1 MRASPI
7 AILVVAAAV
16 VGSLLAYDAIEPSA
30 ATSVPDLVEA
40 GGAVSGSWYCAAGDT
55 NEGRTTSVIFAPIP
69 GEQPGPTDVVVSTFG
84 EGERHAGGET
94 RVLPQD
100 VRVDELPSGQHSI
113 GVAARWWGQ
122 PAVLSR
128 VWRVGG
134 ADFPS
139 GWVAGPCEPT
149 PSATWIIPGLTT
161 AGGGQGRVVLANP
174 FESDATASIT
184 LATPSG
190 FEQPRRLE
198 NILVPAGSVRE
209 IVLNEHAPQQDD
221 LGVIVRVLAGRL
233 VTEAVQTFNAAI
245 GGVDGATLVK
255 AAPAAAT
262 RWTIPFLQVAERVGS
277 EDEGDQDG
285 VDSWVW
291 ITNPSET
298 IADVQINLHT
308 TEGSQAPGNVGTTEQ
323 PTPAATPTAG
333 ATEGV
338 SEPPEENLET
348 FFVEPGAV
356 VRVDMADLLP
366 EGTGAAGISVE
377 SHNEVPIVVS
387 GGTVRRDPAAVLSS
401 LAIQLG
407 ASQPDTTWVWSA
419 PPPSNR
425 TTQLQVVNL
434 GDAEATLTVQLHTG
448 GGEFVTLDRVIRV
461 APGALANVSL
471 TEDVGDAEQLTVY
484 VSSDQPVV
492 AGYRSLNVEGRP
504 DLVVGLGASSSA
516 WRGGNLI
523 PVASYRSGLVHQLDT
538 GGQSDDAAVVE
549 DRPDFEFEQGT
560 ESEEPTT
567 PEVAPVDPPTEPT
580 SEPG

>member
-7 AILVVAAAV
+7 VVLAVAAAL
-16 VGSLLAYDAIEPSA
+16 VGALLAYDAIEPSS
-30 ATSVPDLVEA
+30 ATTVPELVEA

-55 NEGRTTSVIFAPIP
+55 NEGRTTSVIFAPVP
-69 GEQPGPTDVVVSTFG
+69 GAQPGPTDVVVSTFG
-84 EGERHAGGET
+84 EGERRAGSET

-100 VRVDELPSGQHSI
+100 VRVDELPSGQSSI
-113 GVAARWWGQ
+113 GVSARWWGQ

-149 PSATWIIPGLTT
+149 PSATWIIPGLST

-174 FESDATASIT
+174 FESDATAAIT

-198 NILVPAGSVRE
+198 NLLIPAGSVRD

-221 LGVIVRVLAGRL
+221 LGVIVEVLAGRL
-233 VTEAVQTFNAAI
+233 VTEGVQTFNAAI

-262 RWTIPFLQVAERVGS
+262 RWTIPWLQVADRVGS

-308 TEGSQAPGNVGTTEQ
+308 TEGSQAPGSLGSVTGQ
-323 PTPAATPTAG
+323 PSPAATPEPTEPTATP
-333 ATEGV
+333 TEGV
-338 SEPPEENLET
+338 TEAPGGSENLET
-348 FFVEPGAV
+348 FFVDPGAV

-366 EGTGAAGISVE
+366 EGNGAAGVSVE
-377 SHNEVPIVVS
+377 SHNDVPIVVS

-407 ASQPDTTWVWSA
+407 AAQPDTTWVWSA
-419 PPPSNR
+419 PPPTGR
-425 TTQLQVVNL
+425 TTHLQVVNL
-434 GDAEATLTVQLHTG
+434 GETEATLSVQLHTG
-448 GGEFVTLDRVIRV
+448 GAEIVALEREITV
-461 APGALANVSL
+461 APGALANVDL
-471 TEDVGDAEQLTVY
+471 TDDVGDADQLTVY
-484 VSSDQPVV
+484 VTSDQPVV

-516 WRGGNLI
+516 WRGGSLI

-538 GGQSDDAAVVE
+538 GGEFDDEGDVVE
-549 DRPDFEFEQGT
+549 DRPAFEFEPGT
-560 ESEEPTT
+560 ESES
-567 PEVAPVDPPTEPT
+567 EVTRDPTE
-580 SEPG
+580 